1 MDSTTM
7 VLALAL
13 GNLALC
19 AALFFFEHV
28 DGRPAALS
36 AWGWGR
42 QYQAAGWLLLAIGAA
57 GVMPEGLAFP
67 AAYGLVFVGVAW
79 ECGAQWERAG
89 RARWRRVLTP
99 LLGLAIAAFVLCNL
113 IDPFG
118 LRAIAASLILGG
130 FYLGA
135 AVALAQGWREASMLR
150 RFMALSTGVLAL
162 VVGARGALV
171 LIAPAGW
178 GWMSNDLLRQL
189 HSGALY
195 LLAVLG
201 AFGWLLLGRERLQ
214 GELARLEIVD
224 PLTDVPNRRGFFQA
238 LAPWMALA
246 RRPGQPTSL
255 VLGGFYLGAAVALA
269 IGWTEASML
278 RRFLA
283 LATGILALVVG
294 ARGALV
300 LAAPA
305 GWGWMS
311 SDLLRQL
318 HTGAL
323 YLLAVLGAFGWLLL
337 GRERLQGELARMEIV
352 DPLTDVPNRRGF
364 FQTLAPWMALARRP
378 GQPTALVLFDLD
390 QFKRINDGYGHPAGD
405 VVLAALAAA
414 CKRQLRDSDV
424 LGRLVGVEFAI
435 LLPRTG
441 EQDALMV
448 AERMRAAI
456 EAQRVKTERALI
468 SLTASFGVTTIR
480 PEDSNVTLLARADEA
495 LRAAKAAGRN
505 RVELAAPPVPAE

>member
-28 DGRPAALS
+28 DGRSAALS

-42 QYQAAGWLLLAIGAA
+42 QYQAAGWMLLAIGAA

-67 AAYGLVFVGVAW
+67 VSYSLIFAGVAW
-79 ECGAQWERAG
+79 EAGAQWERAG
-89 RARWRRVLTP
+89 RVRWRRVVGA

-118 LRAIAASLILGG
+118 LRAIAASLILGS
-130 FYLGA
+130 FYLAA

-150 RFMALSTGVLAL
+150 RFMALST
-162 VVGARGALV
+162 
-171 LIAPAGW
+171 
-178 GWMSNDLLRQL
+178 
-189 HSGALY
+189 
-195 LLAVLG
+195 AV
-201 AFGWLLLGRERLQ
+201 
-214 GELARLEIVD
+214 
-224 PLTDVPNRRGFFQA
+224 
-238 LAPWMALA
+238 
-246 RRPGQPTSL
+246 
-255 VLGGFYLGAAVALA
+255 
-269 IGWTEASML
+269 
-278 RRFLA
+278 
-283 LATGILALVVG
+283 LALVVG

-311 SDLLRQL
+311 NDLLRQL

-337 GRERLQGELARMEIV
+337 GRERLQGELARLEVV

-364 FQTLAPWMALARRP
+364 FQVLAPWMALARRP

-390 QFKRINDGYGHPAGD
+390 QFKRVNDSYGHPAGD
-405 VVLAALAAA
+405 VVLATLAAA

-456 EAQRVKTERALI
+456 EAQRVKTERAMI
-468 SLTASFGVTTIR
+468 SLTASFGVTTVR
-480 PEDSNVTLLARADEA
+480 PDDSNVTLLARADEA
-495 LRAAKAAGRN
+495 LRAAKAGGRN
-505 RVELAAPPVPAE
+505 RVELAAPPVLAED